1 MKTTTVVIGLA
12 LLLAG
17 VAGTGVAELLLYLP
31 FEEGTGNS
39 TEDESGNGYVG
50 AVNEG
55 ATWVEGQFGY
65 AIDFDGE
72 TGMIAFGDHP
82 DLRLPKHIT
91 LEAWVT
97 VRDPSPIQFAAGV
110 PYRDTKVWDNPW
122 VGHQIGIEKKQFL
135 SWLSIEGTNRQYSA
149 RNELKAETEIQ
160 PDTWYHIAMTFD
172 GTTRRSYLNGELT
185 YDDSSISG
193 NTTFEGSP
201 HFVVGSH
208 SVHAPG
214 EFFGGTVDEVALYNH
229 VLTEDEIR
237 SDMDGRLF
245 VAVAPSG
252 RLATTWA
259 SLKGKW

>member
-1 MKTTTVVIGLA
+1 MKSNIVVCGLV

-17 VAGTGVAELLLYLP
+17 FVGTGVAELLLYLP
-31 FEEGTGNS
+31 FEEGGGN
-39 TEDESGNGYVG
+39 TTQDKSGSGYIGTLNDG
-50 AVNEG
+50 AV
-55 ATWVEGQFGY
+55 WVEGQLGS

-72 TGMIAFGDHP
+72 SGMITFDDHP
-82 DLRLPKHIT
+82 NLRLPKDIT

-97 VRDPSPIQFAAGV
+97 VRNPSPIQFAAGI
-110 PYRDTKVWDNPW
+110 PYRDTSVWGNPW

-135 SWLSIEGTNRQYSA
+135 SWLNIEGANRQFPPFS
-149 RNELKAETEIQ
+149 EFKAENEIQ

-172 GTTRRSYLNGELT
+172 GTARKSYLNGELI
-185 YDDSSISG
+185 YDDSSIIG

-214 EFFGGTVDEVALYNH
+214 EFFGGAVDEVALYNH
-229 VLTEDEIR
+229 VLTQDEIR

-259 SLKGKW
+259 NLKGKW